1 MVALWV
7 VRCGGGMKGKVC
19 GGTVRGK
26 GVGVAAA
33 WERMGG
39 RRVEERGVLFLSRV
53 CVCVFGGRMGGLA
66 GVGRSRWGGC
76 PFGCGG
82 MGGPM
87 EGVWPCGRGG
97 MGGPMMGLFE
107 EVEYMFRPRFS
118 RGIDAW
124 TDPKKHALHLHSR
137 R

>member
-1 MVALWV
+1 MALWGWGGVDRVVALWV

-53 CVCVFGGRMGGLA
+53 CVCVW
-66 GVGRSRWGGC
+66 RSHG
-76 PFGCGG
+76 
-82 MGGPM
+82 
-87 EGVWPCGRGG
+87 WPCGGG
-97 MGGPMMGLFE
+97 E
-107 EVEYMFRPRFS
+107 E
-118 RGIDAW
+118 
-124 TDPKKHALHLHSR
+124 
-137 R
+137 